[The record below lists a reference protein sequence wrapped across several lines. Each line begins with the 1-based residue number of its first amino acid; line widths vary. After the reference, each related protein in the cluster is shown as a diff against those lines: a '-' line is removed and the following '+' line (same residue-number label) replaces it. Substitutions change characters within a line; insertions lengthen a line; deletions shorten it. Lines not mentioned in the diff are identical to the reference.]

1 MFGSVGLPHGFC
13 FLWNPGLLWLNVISD
28 SLIALTYFLIP
39 IALIRILRKRDA
51 FRFNAVVAC
60 FAGFIIL
67 CGVTHVME
75 VVTLWHPVYWV
86 SGSLKACTAA
96 ISILALVL
104 LIRVTPD
111 LLAVPSELAD
121 RRFRELIDY
130 APDAILQA
138 DPQGVIVIANRTAET
153 MFGYTREQLIGSKVD
168 LLLPEANRGAH
179 RGHREHFQRSGASRP
194 MGKGMGVLHARRKDG
209 SLFPVEVGLSPV
221 NIEGRV
227 HVTAMIRDVTD
238 RKAAE
243 QLLRRNED
251 TMRLLVDGVKD
262 YAILMLDPAGH
273 ITTWNAGAERIKG
286 YTAEEIIGKHFSL
299 FYPPEDV
306 AAGRPIRELEIATRE
321 GRFEE
326 EGWRVRKDGT
336 RFLANAVV
344 TALLDDAGRLLGFG
358 KVMRD
363 VTEKRAAEEHLL
375 QMAIELERS
384 NALDQFRQKEMVIKE
399 NFLSHVSHELRS
411 PLTSIYSF
419 STLILDGL
427 AGEVT
432 PQQQE
437 YLQIIMRNVDQLLS
451 MIEDLLEDTLVREA
465 RLKVH
470 PQSASVAEAIE
481 YAVDTLRGTSEH
493 KGVALSFSSSP
504 DLPPAYADP
513 MRLRQILTI
522 LLDNATKFTPQG
534 GAVAARASVSE
545 VFPGFLLVEVSDTG
559 RGIDPE
565 ATELIFERLYQATDP
580 GEAGRRGLGLGLHI
594 ARGLV
599 LRQRGTIWVSSELG
613 NGSRFSFTLPIF
625 SGQTDLPS
633 PDAPADPLDSVCA
646 VGNEDARTDDRL
658 ASAGRR

>member
-104 LIRVTPD
+104 LIRVTSD
-111 LLAVPSELAD
+111 LLAVPTELAD

-633 PDAPADPLDSVCA
+633 PDAPADPMDSVCA

>member
-306 AAGRPIRELEIATRE
+306 VAGRPIRELEIATRE

-625 SGQTDLPS
+625 SGQTELPS
-633 PDAPADPLDSVCA
+633 PDAPADPMDSVCA

>member
-96 ISILALVL
+96 ISILTLVL
-104 LIRVTPD
+104 LIRVTSD
-111 LLAVPSELAD
+111 LLAVPTELAD

-625 SGQTDLPS
+625 SGQTELPS
-633 PDAPADPLDSVCA
+633 PDAPADPMDSVCA

>member
-39 IALIRILRKRDA
+39 IALIRTLRKRDA

-104 LIRVTPD
+104 LIRVTSD
-111 LLAVPSELAD
+111 LLAVPTELAD

-633 PDAPADPLDSVCA
+633 PDAPADPMDSVCA

>member
-96 ISILALVL
+96 ISILTLVL
-104 LIRVTPD
+104 LIRVTSD
-111 LLAVPSELAD
+111 LLAVPTELAD

-633 PDAPADPLDSVCA
+633 PDAPADPMDSVCA